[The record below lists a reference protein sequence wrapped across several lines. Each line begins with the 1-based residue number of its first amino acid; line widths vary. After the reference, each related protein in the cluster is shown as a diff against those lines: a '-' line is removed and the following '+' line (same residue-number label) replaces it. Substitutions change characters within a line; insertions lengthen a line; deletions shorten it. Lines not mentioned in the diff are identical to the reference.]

1 MRAVS
6 QLFRIQQPAVNV
18 QQKVP
23 FMSRKINQRKHVPLR
38 PDTFPLLPLWR
49 PHRVRCDAEI
59 GLQQKAH
66 AKVLVHEVDGRAVRV
81 DVAAGLYVSSE
92 NSEVWE
98 IISVSVLTLIPMD
111 SNRRSF
117 TLPTPG
123 ILRIERSR
131 MKDMMLERS
140 KGR

>member
-1 MRAVS
+1 M
-6 QLFRIQQPAVNV
+6 Q
-18 QQKVP
+18 
-23 FMSRKINQRKHVPLR
+23 
-38 PDTFPLLPLWR
+38 
-49 PHRVRCDAEI
+49 EE
-59 GLQQKAH
+59 AH
-66 AKVLVHEVDGRAVRV
+66 AEVLVHEVDGRAVRV